1 MDNGPHPLEKLIRFR
16 ETHPLKQALIGSQT
30 WSYLSCGDARQA
42 LLILGGAL
50 STAESTFETIQAYE
64 ADYRVLS
71 LTYPLV
77 GSMAAL
83 ADGLVELLA
92 LEGIPSAHVFG
103 GSLGAGAAH
112 VLVRRHP
119 QVVDKL
125 ALSSFGLYNARNQ
138 RRARTAMRMFRLAPY
153 GLTAGYYRRRMRAL
167 LEEVDPETRDFYLA
181 YTDDLFDHQL
191 DRKSLLGQF
200 QLMGDLV
207 ENPDLYRV
215 HEPVERPG
223 QVLILQAQ
231 DDTGFA
237 PDEQAALR
245 DTYPGAQVH
254 LFESG
259 GHLAGLSQRQEF
271 EDVRK
276 NFLLKSKQAS
286 P

>member
-1 MDNGPHPLEKLIRFR
+1 LSS
-16 ETHPLKQALIGSQT
+16 GS
-30 WSYLSCGDARQA
+30 AEQA

-50 STAESTFETIQAYE
+50 STAESPFETILAYE
-64 ADYRVLS
+64 PDFRVLS
-71 LTYPLV
+71 LTYPPV

-92 LEGIPSAHVFG
+92 LEGIPSSHVFG

-138 RRARTAMRMFRLAPY
+138 RRAHTAMRMFRLAPY
-153 GLTAGYYRRRMRAL
+153 SLTAAYYRRRMKAL
-167 LEEVDPETRDFYLA
+167 LQTVDPETREFYLA

-200 QLMGDLV
+200 QLMGDLA
-207 ENPDLYRV
+207 ENPEIYRV
-215 HEPVERPG
+215 FEPVERPG
-223 QVLILQAQ
+223 QVLILQAR

-245 DTYPGAQVH
+245 ASYPAAQVH
-254 LFESG
+254 IFESG
-259 GHLAGLSQRQEF
+259 GHLAGLTQREEF
-271 EDVRK
+271 EEVRRS
-276 NFLLKSKQAS
+276 FLLKSKQAS